1 MAPGWNLLLANC
13 FSLGSFEIQIVNTEQ
28 QIRAEQVA
36 AAARA
41 GGLKFISK
49 LWNPFM
55 QKTCY
60 LIYLVCLPLVVDP
73 AEELAVPVVA
83 AVDQGAVAL
92 GAEETFFVPR
102 TVRKPH
108 HESRKIKL

>member
-1 MAPGWNLLLANC
+1 MLANC

-28 QIRAEQVA
+28 QIRAQQVA
-36 AAARA
+36 AAAEA
-41 GGLKFISK
+41 GGPKFIFK

-55 QKTCY
+55 QKTY
-60 LIYLVCLPLVVDP
+60 YFISCLPLVVDP

-92 GAEETFFVPR
+92 GAEETFLVPR
-102 TVRKPH
+102 AVRKPH

>member
-1 MAPGWNLLLANC
+1 MKVKCCNVVMVPGWNLLLANC

-36 AAARA
+36 AAAEA
-41 GGLKFISK
+41 GGLKFIFK
-49 LWNPFM
+49 LWKPFYAENM
-55 QKTCY
+55 LDISC
-60 LIYLVCLPLVVDP
+60 VPLVVDP

-92 GAEETFFVPR
+92 
-102 TVRKPH
+102 
-108 HESRKIKL
+108 

>member
-1 MAPGWNLLLANC
+1 MLANC

-36 AAARA
+36 AAAEAR
-41 GGLKFISK
+41 GLKFIFK
-49 LWNPFM
+49 LWNPFINIKHM
-55 QKTCY
+55 
-60 LIYLVCLPLVVDP
+60 ISCLPLVVDP

-92 GAEETFFVPR
+92 GAEQTLFMPR
-102 TVRKPH
+102 TVR
-108 HESRKIKL
+108 

>member
-1 MAPGWNLLLANC
+1 MKVKCCNVVMAPGWNLLLANC

-36 AAARA
+36 AAAEA

-60 LIYLVCLPLVVDP
+60 ILYILS
-73 AEELAVPVVA
+73 
-83 AVDQGAVAL
+83 
-92 GAEETFFVPR
+92 T
-102 TVRKPH
+102 
-108 HESRKIKL
+108 SRSRPCRRACRPCSSSC